1 MTGAVGMRR
10 DVFTDDHEAF
20 RGLVREVVA
29 KEVVPHY
36 GEWEKAGRIPRDFFA
51 TLGSLGLLGMAVPER
66 YGGGGQPDYRY
77 NVVLQEEAAAA
88 LVTLGT
94 VRTQLDVV
102 LPYFLAYANEEQ
114 RERWF
119 PGLASGRLLTAIAM
133 TEPGTGSDL
142 AGIRTTAVR
151 DGDAYV
157 LNGAKTFITGGLL
170 ADLVIVVARTAT
182 DPGDR
187 RAGLTL
193 LVVEEGMAGFGR
205 GRVLDK
211 MGIKV
216 QDTVEL
222 AFDDVRVPVANRLG
236 EEGAAFGYLGHNLPQ
251 ERMTVAVGSVAQA
264 RAALDTTVAYVKERR
279 VFGSP
284 VAAFQNT
291 KFELAAVA
299 AEIEAAQALLDR
311 AVLDLVDGRLSGAD
325 AAKVKLFCTEMQ
337 ARAVDRCLQ
346 LFGGYG
352 YMLEYPIARLY
363 ADARITRIYAGTSEV
378 MKVIIAKS
386 LGL

>member
-1 MTGAVGMRR
+1 VRR
-10 DVFTDDHEAF
+10 DIFTADHEAF
-20 RGLVREVVA
+20 RQLARDFVD

-36 GEWEKAGRIPRDFFA
+36 PAWEQAGRMPREVFER
-51 TLGSLGLLGMAVPER
+51 LGDLGMLGMAIPEEH
-66 YGGGGQPDYRY
+66 GGAGVSDYRY
-77 NVVLQEEAAAA
+77 NVVLQEEAARA

-94 VRTQLDVV
+94 VRTQLDVI

-114 RERWF
+114 RKRWL
-119 PGLASGRLLTAIAM
+119 PGLAAGRLLTAIAM

-142 AGIRTTAVR
+142 AGISTTAVP
-151 DGDAYV
+151 DGDHYV

-182 DPGDR
+182 DPADR

-193 LVVEEGMAGFGR
+193 LVVEDGMPGFRR

-222 AFDDVRVPVANRLG
+222 SFDDVRVPVANRLG

-264 RAALDTTVAYVKERR
+264 QAALRITVDYVKQRNA
-279 VFGSP
+279 FGKP
-284 VAAFQNT
+284 VASFQNT
-291 KFELAAVA
+291 KFELAAMA
-299 AEIEAAQALLDR
+299 AEIEAAQTMLDR
-311 AVLDLVDGRLSGAD
+311 AVLELVDGTLSGTD

-337 ARAVDRCLQ
+337 GRVVDRCLQ

-352 YMLEYPIARLY
+352 YITEYPIARLY
-363 ADARITRIYAGTSEV
+363 TDARIARIYAGTSEV

>member
-1 MTGAVGMRR
+1 MRR
-10 DVFTDDHEAF
+10 DVFTADHEAF
-20 RGLVREVVA
+20 RELVRDVVA

-36 GEWEKAGRIPRDFFA
+36 AEWEKAGRLPRSFFEQ
-51 TLGSLGLLGMAVPER
+51 LGSLGLLGMAVPEE
-66 YGGGGQPDYRY
+66 YGGGGRPDYRY
-77 NVVLQEEAAAA
+77 NVVLQEEAARA

-94 VRTQLDVV
+94 VRTQLDVI
-102 LPYFLAYANEEQ
+102 LPYFLAYADAGQ

-119 PGLASGRLLTAIAM
+119 PGLASGKLLTAIAM

-151 DGDAYV
+151 DGDTYV

-170 ADLVIVVARTAT
+170 ADLVIVVARTSA

-193 LVVEEGMAGFGR
+193 LVVEDGMPGFTR

-236 EEGAAFGYLGHNLPQ
+236 EEGRAFEYLGRNLPQ

-264 RAALDTTVAYVKERR
+264 RAALDATIAYVKERT
-279 VFGSP
+279 VFGTQ
-284 VAAFQNT
+284 VASFQNT

-299 AEIEAAQALLDR
+299 TEVEAAQAMLDR
-311 AVLDLVDGRLSGAD
+311 AVLDLVDGRLRGAD
-325 AAKVKLFCTEMQ
+325 AAKVKLFCTEVQ

>member
-1 MTGAVGMRR
+1 MRR
-10 DVFTDDHEAF
+10 QIFTADHEEF
-20 RGLVREVVA
+20 RTLVREFVA
-29 KEVVPHY
+29 KEVVPNY
-36 GEWEKAGRIPRDFFA
+36 TTWEQDGRLPRELFERLGALGVLGIAIP
-51 TLGSLGLLGMAVPER
+51 EE
-66 YGGGGQPDYRY
+66 YGGTGIADYRY
-77 NVVLQEEAAAA
+77 NVVLQEEASRA

-94 VRTQLDVV
+94 VRTQLDVI
-102 LPYFLAYANEEQ
+102 LPYFLAYADAEQ
-114 RERWF
+114 RQRWF
-119 PGLASGRLLTAIAM
+119 PGLAAGRLLTAVAM

-151 DGDAYV
+151 DGDTYV

-170 ADLVIVVARTAT
+170 ADLVIVVARTSA
-182 DPGDR
+182 DPADR

-193 LVVEEGMAGFGR
+193 LVVEDGMPGFTR

-211 MGIKV
+211 LGIKV

-236 EEGAAFGYLGHNLPQ
+236 EEGAAFGYLGHNLAQ
-251 ERMTVAVGSVAQA
+251 ERLTVAVGSVAQA
-264 RAALDTTVAYVKERR
+264 RAALDTTIAYVKERE
-279 VFGSP
+279 VFGRP

-299 AEIEAAQALLDR
+299 TEVEAAQTMLDR
-311 AVLDLVDGRLSGAD
+311 AVLDLVAGELSGAD
-325 AAKVKLFCTEMQ
+325 AAKVKLFCTEAQ

-346 LFGGYG
+346 LCGGYG
-352 YMLEYPIARLY
+352 YMTEYPIARLY

>member
-1 MTGAVGMRR
+1 MRR
-10 DVFTDDHEAF
+10 ELFTADHEAF
-20 RGLVREVVA
+20 RQLVREFVA

-36 GEWEKAGRIPRDFFA
+36 TEWEHAGRLPRELFEK
-51 TLGSLGLLGMAVPER
+51 LGSLGVLGMSIPEA
-66 YGGGGQPDYRY
+66 YGGAGLDDYRY
-77 NVVLQEEAAAA
+77 NVVLQEEAARA

-102 LPYFLAYANEEQ
+102 LPYFLAYADEDQ

-119 PGLASGRLLTAIAM
+119 PGLAAGRLLTAVAM

-170 ADLVIVVARTAT
+170 ADLVIVVARTST
-182 DPGDR
+182 DPDDR

-193 LVVEEGMAGFGR
+193 LVVEDGMPGFTR

-222 AFDDVRVPVANRLG
+222 SFDEVRVPVANRLG
-236 EEGAAFGYLGHNLPQ
+236 EEGAAFGHLGHNLPQ

-264 RAALDTTVAYVKERR
+264 RAALETTLAYVKERE
-279 VFGSP
+279 VFGTP
-284 VAAFQNT
+284 VASFQNT

-299 AEIEAAQALLDR
+299 AEIEAAQTMLDR
-311 AVLDLVDGRLSGAD
+311 AVRELVDGELSGAD

-352 YMLEYPIARLY
+352 YILEYPIARLY

>member
-1 MTGAVGMRR
+1 MRR
-10 DVFTDDHEAF
+10 EIFTADHEDF
-20 RGLVREVVA
+20 RALVREFVA
-29 KEVVPHY
+29 KKVVPDY
-36 GEWEKAGRIPRDFFA
+36 ASWERAGRLPREIFEQ
-51 TLGSLGLLGMAVPER
+51 LGSLGVLGMAVPEE
-66 YGGGGQPDYRY
+66 YGGSGLADYRY
-77 NVVLQEEAAAA
+77 NVVLQEETSRA

-94 VRTQLDVV
+94 VRTQLDVI
-102 LPYFLAYANEEQ
+102 LPYFLAYADTAQ
-114 RERWF
+114 RRRWF
-119 PGLASGRLLTAIAM
+119 PGLAAGRLLTAVAM

-151 DGDAYV
+151 DGDTYV

-170 ADLVIVVARTAT
+170 ADLVIVVARTAD
-182 DPGDR
+182 DPADR

-193 LVVEEGMAGFGR
+193 LVVEDGMPGFTR

-222 AFDDVRVPVANRLG
+222 AFTDVRVPVANRLG

-264 RAALDTTVAYVKERR
+264 RAALETTIEYVKGRE
-279 VFGSP
+279 VFGRA
-284 VAAFQNT
+284 VASFQNT

-299 AEIEAAQALLDR
+299 AEIEAAQAMLDR
-311 AVLDLVDGRLSGAD
+311 AVRDLVDGELSGAD
-325 AAKVKLFCTEMQ
+325 AAKAKLFCTEMQ

-352 YMLEYPIARLY
+352 YMTEYPIARLY

>member
-1 MTGAVGMRR
+1 MRR
-10 DVFTDDHEAF
+10 DVFTADHEDF
-20 RGLVREVVA
+20 RELVRDVVT
-29 KEVVPHY
+29 KEVVPHHAD
-36 GEWEKAGRIPRDFFA
+36 WEKAGRLPRSFFER
-51 TLGSLGLLGMAVPER
+51 LGSLGLLGMAIPEE

-77 NVVLQEEAAAA
+77 NVVLQEEAARA

-102 LPYFLAYANEEQ
+102 LPYFLAYADQEQ
-114 RERWF
+114 RARWF
-119 PGLASGRLLTAIAM
+119 PGLASGTLLTAIAM

-151 DGDAYV
+151 DGDTYV

-170 ADLVIVVARTAT
+170 ADLVIVVARTDH
-182 DPGDR
+182 DPDDR

-193 LVVEEGMAGFGR
+193 LVVEDGMPGFTR

-211 MGIKV
+211 MGIKA

-236 EEGAAFGYLGHNLPQ
+236 EEGGAFAYLGHNLPQ

-264 RAALDTTVAYVKERR
+264 RAALDTTIAYVKERE
-279 VFGSP
+279 VFGTT
-284 VAAFQNT
+284 VASFQNT
-291 KFELAAVA
+291 KFELAAV
-299 AEIEAAQALLDR
+299 ETELEAAQAVLDR
-311 AVLDLVDGRLSGAD
+311 AVLELVDGRLSGAD
-325 AAKVKLFCTEMQ
+325 AAKVKLFCTEVQ

>member
-1 MTGAVGMRR
+1 VRR
-10 DVFTDDHEAF
+10 NVFADEHESF
-20 RGLVREVVA
+20 RALIRDFVA
-29 KEVVPHY
+29 KEVVPHHAA
-36 GEWEKAGRIPRDFFA
+36 WEKAGRLPREIFEK
-51 TLGSLGLLGMAVPER
+51 LGSLGVLGMAIPEK
-66 YGGGGQPDYRY
+66 YGGAGVADYRY
-77 NVVLQEEAAAA
+77 NVVLQEEAARG

-94 VRTQLDVV
+94 VRTQLDVI
-102 LPYFLAYANEEQ
+102 LPYFLIYADEEQ

-142 AGIRTTAVR
+142 AGMRTAAVR
-151 DGDAYV
+151 DGDHYI

-170 ADLVIVVARTAT
+170 ADLVIVVARTST
-182 DPGDR
+182 DPENR

-193 LVVEEGMAGFGR
+193 LVVEDGMPGFVR
-205 GRVLDK
+205 GRALDK
-211 MGIKV
+211 IGIKA
-216 QDTVEL
+216 QDTAEL
-222 AFDDVRVPVANRLG
+222 SFDGVRVPVANRLG
-236 EEGAAFGYLGHNLPQ
+236 EEGAAFGYLGRNLPQ

-264 RAALDTTVAYVKERR
+264 RAALDATVEYVKERK
-279 VFGSP
+279 VFGAP
-284 VAAFQNT
+284 VASFQNT

-299 AEIEAAQALLDR
+299 AEVEAAQAMLDR
-311 AVLDLVDGRLSGAD
+311 AVLELVGGELSGAD
-325 AAKVKLFCTEMQ
+325 AAKVKLFCTEVQ

-363 ADARITRIYAGTSEV
+363 ADARVARIYAGTSEV

>member
-1 MTGAVGMRR
+1 MRR
-10 DVFTDDHEAF
+10 DVFTADHEAF
-20 RGLVREVVA
+20 RELVRDVVA

-36 GEWEKAGRIPRDFFA
+36 AEWEKAGRLPRSFFER
-51 TLGSLGLLGMAVPER
+51 LGSLGLLGVAVPEG

-77 NVVLQEEAAAA
+77 NVVLQEEAARA

-102 LPYFLAYANEEQ
+102 LPYFLTYANEKQ
-114 RERWF
+114 RRRWF

-151 DGDAYV
+151 DGDHYRV
-157 LNGAKTFITGGLL
+157 SGAKTFITGGLL
-170 ADLVIVVARTAT
+170 ADLVIVVARTST
-182 DPGDR
+182 DPDDR

-193 LVVEEGMAGFGR
+193 LVVEDGMPGFTR

-222 AFDDVRVPVANRLG
+222 AFDEVRVPVANRLG
-236 EEGAAFGYLGHNLPQ
+236 EEGRAFAYLGHNLPQ

-264 RAALDTTVAYVKERR
+264 RAALDTTIAYVRERN
-279 VFGSP
+279 VFGTS
-284 VAAFQNT
+284 VASFQNT
-291 KFELAAVA
+291 KFELAAVD
-299 AEIEAAQALLDR
+299 AEIEAAQAVLDR
-311 AVLDLVDGRLSGAD
+311 AVLELVDGRLSGAD
-325 AAKVKLFCTEMQ
+325 AARVKLFCTEMQ

>member
-1 MTGAVGMRR
+1 MRR
-10 DVFTDDHEAF
+10 ELFTADHEAF
-20 RGLVREVVA
+20 RQLVRDFVA

-36 GEWEKAGRIPRDFFA
+36 TEWEHAGRLPRELFDK
-51 TLGSLGLLGMAVPER
+51 LGSLGVLGISIPEA
-66 YGGGGQPDYRY
+66 YGGAGLQDYRY
-77 NVVLQEEAAAA
+77 NVVLQEEAARA

-102 LPYFLAYANEEQ
+102 LPYFLAYADEDQ

-119 PGLASGRLLTAIAM
+119 PGLAAGRLLTAVAM

-170 ADLVIVVARTAT
+170 ADLVIVVARTST
-182 DPGDR
+182 DPDDR

-193 LVVEEGMAGFGR
+193 LVVEDGMPGFTC

-222 AFDDVRVPVANRLG
+222 SFDEVRVPVANRLG
-236 EEGAAFGYLGHNLPQ
+236 EEGAAFGHLGHNLPQ

-264 RAALDTTVAYVKERR
+264 RAALETTLAYVKERQ
-279 VFGSP
+279 VFGTP
-284 VAAFQNT
+284 VASFQNT

-299 AEIEAAQALLDR
+299 SEIEAAQTMLDR
-311 AVLDLVDGRLSGAD
+311 AVRELVDGELSGAD

-352 YMLEYPIARLY
+352 YILEYPIARLY

>member
-1 MTGAVGMRR
+1 MRR
-10 DVFTDDHEAF
+10 DVFTTDHEDF
-20 RGLVREVVA
+20 RELVRDVVA

-36 GEWEKAGRIPRDFFA
+36 ADWEKAGRLPRSFFGR
-51 TLGSLGLLGMAVPER
+51 LGSLGLLGMAIPEE

-77 NVVLQEEAAAA
+77 NVILQEEAARA

-102 LPYFLAYANEEQ
+102 LPYFLAYADREQ
-114 RERWF
+114 RARWF
-119 PGLASGRLLTAIAM
+119 PGLASGALLTAIAM

-170 ADLVIVVARTAT
+170 ADLVIVVARTSHV
-182 DPGDR
+182 PGDR

-193 LVVEEGMAGFGR
+193 LVVEDGMPGFTR

-211 MGIKV
+211 MGIKA

-236 EEGAAFGYLGHNLPQ
+236 EEGRAFAYLGHNLPQ

-264 RAALDTTVAYVKERR
+264 RAALDTTVAYVRERT
-279 VFGSP
+279 VFGTT
-284 VAAFQNT
+284 VASFQNT

-299 AEIEAAQALLDR
+299 AEVEAAQAVLDR
-311 AVLDLVDGRLSGAD
+311 AVLELVDGRLSGAD

>member
-1 MTGAVGMRR
+1 MRR
-10 DVFTDDHEAF
+10 DVFTADHEAF
-20 RGLVREVVA
+20 RELVRDVVA

-36 GEWEKAGRIPRDFFA
+36 AEWEKAGRLPRSFFA
-51 TLGSLGLLGMAVPER
+51 QLGSLGLLGMAVPEE

-77 NVVLQEEAAAA
+77 NVVLQEEAARA
-88 LVTLGT
+88 LITLGT
-94 VRTQLDVV
+94 VRTQLDVI
-102 LPYFLAYANEEQ
+102 LPYFLAYADTEQ

-119 PGLASGRLLTAIAM
+119 PGLASGKLLTAIAM

-151 DGDAYV
+151 DGDTYL

-170 ADLVIVVARTAT
+170 ADLVIVVARTSA

-193 LVVEEGMAGFGR
+193 LVVEDGMPGFTR

-222 AFDDVRVPVANRLG
+222 AFDGVRVPVANRLG
-236 EEGAAFGYLGHNLPQ
+236 EEGRAFEYLGRNLPQ

-264 RAALDTTVAYVKERR
+264 RAALDATIAYVKERK
-279 VFGSP
+279 VFGTQ
-284 VAAFQNT
+284 VASFQNT

-299 AEIEAAQALLDR
+299 AEVEAAQAMLDR
-311 AVLDLVDGRLSGAD
+311 AVLDLVDGRLRGAD

>member
-1 MTGAVGMRR
+1 MRR
-10 DVFTDDHEAF
+10 QIFTADHEEF
-20 RGLVREVVA
+20 RTLVREFVA
-29 KEVVPHY
+29 KEVVPNY
-36 GEWEKAGRIPRDFFA
+36 TTWEQDGRLPRELFERLGALGVLGIAIP
-51 TLGSLGLLGMAVPER
+51 EE
-66 YGGGGQPDYRY
+66 YGGSGIADYRY
-77 NVVLQEEAAAA
+77 NVVLQEEASRA

-94 VRTQLDVV
+94 VRTQLDVI
-102 LPYFLAYANEEQ
+102 LPYFLAYADAEQ
-114 RERWF
+114 RQRWF
-119 PGLASGRLLTAIAM
+119 PGLAAGRLLTAVAM

-151 DGDAYV
+151 DGDTYV

-170 ADLVIVVARTAT
+170 ADLVIVVARTSA
-182 DPGDR
+182 DPADR

-193 LVVEEGMAGFGR
+193 LVVEDGMPGFTR

-211 MGIKV
+211 LGIKV

-236 EEGAAFGYLGHNLPQ
+236 EEGAAFGYLGHNLAQ
-251 ERMTVAVGSVAQA
+251 ERLTVAVGSVAQA
-264 RAALDTTVAYVKERR
+264 RAALDTTIAYVKERE
-279 VFGSP
+279 VFGRP

-299 AEIEAAQALLDR
+299 TEIEAAQTMLDR
-311 AVLDLVDGRLSGAD
+311 AVLDLVAGELSGAD
-325 AAKVKLFCTEMQ
+325 AAKVKLFCTEAQ

-346 LFGGYG
+346 LHGGYG
-352 YMLEYPIARLY
+352 YMTEYPIARLY

>member
-1 MTGAVGMRR
+1 MRR
-10 DVFTDDHEAF
+10 QIFTADHEEF
-20 RGLVREVVA
+20 RTLVREFVA
-29 KEVVPHY
+29 KEVVPNY
-36 GEWEKAGRIPRDFFA
+36 TSWEQEGRLPRELFER
-51 TLGSLGLLGMAVPER
+51 LGALGVLGMAIPEE
-66 YGGGGQPDYRY
+66 YGGSGIADYRY
-77 NVVLQEEAAAA
+77 NVVLQEEASRA

-94 VRTQLDVV
+94 VRTQLDVI
-102 LPYFLAYANEEQ
+102 LPYFLAYADAEQ
-114 RERWF
+114 RQRWF
-119 PGLASGRLLTAIAM
+119 PGLAAGRLLTAIAM

-151 DGDAYV
+151 DGDTYL

-170 ADLVIVVARTAT
+170 ADLVIVVARTSA
-182 DPGDR
+182 DPADR

-193 LVVEEGMAGFGR
+193 LVVEDGMPGFTR

-211 MGIKV
+211 LGIKV

-236 EEGAAFGYLGHNLPQ
+236 EEGAAFGYLGHNLSQ
-251 ERMTVAVGSVAQA
+251 ERLTVAVGSVAQA
-264 RAALDTTVAYVKERR
+264 RAALDTTIGYVKERE
-279 VFGSP
+279 VFGRP

-299 AEIEAAQALLDR
+299 AEIEAAQAMLDR
-311 AVLDLVDGRLSGAD
+311 AVLDLVAGELSGAD
-325 AAKVKLFCTEMQ
+325 AAKVKLFCTETQ

-352 YMLEYPIARLY
+352 YMTEYPIARLY

>member
-1 MTGAVGMRR
+1 MQR
-10 DVFTDDHEAF
+10 DIFTADHEAF
-20 RGLVREVVA
+20 RGLVRDFIA
-29 KEVVPHY
+29 REVVPHY
-36 GEWEKAGRIPRDFFA
+36 EDWEKAGRLPRKIFEQ
-51 TLGSLGLLGMAVPER
+51 LGSLGVMGLAIPEE
-66 YGGGGQPDYRY
+66 YGGSGLDDYRY
-77 NVVLQEEAAAA
+77 NVVLQEETARQ

-94 VRTQLDVV
+94 VRTQLDVI
-102 LPYFLAYANEEQ
+102 LPYFLAYADKEQ

-119 PGLASGRLLTAIAM
+119 PGLAAGTLLTAIAM

-151 DGDAYV
+151 DGDCYV
-157 LNGAKTFITGGLL
+157 VNGAKTFITGGLL
-170 ADLVIVVARTAT
+170 ADLVIVVARTSH
-182 DPGDR
+182 DPDDR

-193 LVVEEGMAGFGR
+193 LVVEDGMPGFSR

-211 MGIKV
+211 IGIKV

-236 EEGAAFGYLGHNLPQ
+236 EEGEAFSYLGHNLPQ

-264 RAALDTTVAYVKERR
+264 QAALDTTVAYVKDRM
-279 VFGSP
+279 VFGKELSS
-284 VAAFQNT
+284 FQNT

-299 AEIEAAQALLDR
+299 AEVEAAQAMLDR
-311 AVLDLVDGRLSGAD
+311 AVRELVEGRLSGAD

-352 YMLEYPIARLY
+352 YMREYPIARLY